1 MFFGENWHAALDSQV
16 MVCVKTDLPKRT
28 TNSQQLAIQ
37 ETSTNK
43 KENAYIVSLIFGLA
57 QGGIVPSY
65 AVILREFLP
74 TKNVASKI
82 GLVLMATIFGMAF
95 GGWVSGYIF
104 DLTGSYDIAFI
115 NGIIWN
121 IINILLIVYLMF
133 KGSNRNNNVV
143 IQS

>member
-1 MFFGENWHAALDSQV
+1 MPFDAL
-16 MVCVKTDLPKRT
+16 
-28 TNSQQLAIQ
+28 
-37 ETSTNK
+37 TSL
-43 KENAYIVSLIFGLA
+43 YIVSLIFGLA

-74 TKNVASKI
+74 TKNIASKI

-95 GGWVSGYIF
+95 GGWISGYIF
-104 DLTGSYDIAFI
+104 DLTGSYDLAFF

-121 IINILLIVYLMF
+121 IFNILLIVYLMF
-133 KGSNRNNNVV
+133 KGSNRKNNIV